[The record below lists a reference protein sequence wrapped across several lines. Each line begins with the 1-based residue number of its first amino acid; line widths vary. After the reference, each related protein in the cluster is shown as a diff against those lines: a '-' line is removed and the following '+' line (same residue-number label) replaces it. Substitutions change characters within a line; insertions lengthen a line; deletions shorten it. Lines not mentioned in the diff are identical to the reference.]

1 MHMLNSGTDSIRLRP
16 SLTFSSNEVN
26 ESLNILEAVANS
38 IESTVVA

>member
-1 MHMLNSGTDSIRLRP
+1 MRP

-26 ESLNILEAVANS
+26 EGLNILEAVANS